1 MNKTKKILVF
11 VALIPLVIL
20 LKLYFFPASEVF
32 KRTYKYAVKNEK
44 GSIVECKIY
53 ESDKDGLIILLFQ
66 NNDRLHLLFKEK
78 IIGLPDF
85 GLGNYKIKEDFLY
98 LFREN
103 FFYNDGVRFRPFMK
117 VLDDVDINF
126 NDTSVE
132 IIGELPYP
140 RLGIKKIIIGKKDS
154 F

>member
-1 MNKTKKILVF
+1 
-11 VALIPLVIL
+11 
-20 LKLYFFPASEVF
+20 
-32 KRTYKYAVKNEK
+32 
-44 GSIVECKIY
+44 
-53 ESDKDGLIILLFQ
+53 
-66 NNDRLHLLFKEK
+66 
-78 IIGLPDF
+78 
-85 GLGNYKIKEDFLY
+85 
-98 LFREN
+98 
-103 FFYNDGVRFRPFMK
+103 MK